1 MDIIKSV
8 FKYKRAVEDKL
19 INYGFTHEGGNS
31 VYRTPICGNSMRL
44 TVAVDGSGQV
54 KTEVWDTETEEPYTL
69 FLVDGAAG
77 EFVGRVREEYTRVLE
92 DIAEKCFDTQIF
104 KCKNTAAI
112 IEYARKTY
120 GDEVEY
126 LWEKFPDNAVL
137 RRRDTKKWYAAILT
151 VPYIKFGI
159 DREGTVEVIDMRMDT
174 AELEKTV
181 DNRTYFR
188 GWHMNKKHWVT
199 MLLDGSAPLDE
210 IIQRLDESYNLAVK

>member
-8 FKYKRAVEDKL
+8 FKFKRAVADKL
-19 INYGFTHEGGNS
+19 INYGFVQEGGS
-31 VYRTPICGNSMRL
+31 LVYRTLICDSLRL
-44 TVAVDGSGQV
+44 TIVIESEGSI

-104 KCKNTAAI
+104 KCENTAKI
-112 IEYARKTY
+112 IEYARTTY

-137 RRRDTKKWYAAILT
+137 RRKDTKKWYAAILT

-159 DREGTVEVIDMRMDT
+159 EREGTVEVIDMRMDT

-188 GWHMNKKHWVT
+188 GWHMNKKHWIT

-210 IIQRLDESYNLAVK
+210 IISRLNESYNLAVK